1 MTRLNAMR
9 ALLALPETDGYHRQ
23 RGLKTALPADQRA
36 LQIPNPRIAAQSP
49 KTARPSRMAFVH
61 AVHLG
66 KGA

>member
-9 ALLALPETDGYHRQ
+9 ALLALPDRDGYQRQ
-23 RGLKTALPADQRA
+23 RGLKTPPPADRKA
-36 LQIPNPRIAAQSP
+36 LHSNPRAEAQQP

>member
-1 MTRLNAMR
+1 MTRLDAMR
-9 ALLALPETDGYHRQ
+9 ALLALPETDGYQRQ
-23 RGLKTALPADQRA
+23 RGVKTLLPADRKA
-36 LQIPNPRIAAQSP
+36 LQMSNPRAEAQKP

>member
-9 ALLALPETDGYHRQ
+9 ALVALPERDGYQRQ
-23 RGLKTALPADQRA
+23 RGVKTPLPADRKA
-36 LQIPNPRIAAQSP
+36 LQMPNP
-49 KTARPSRMAFVH
+49 RMAFVH